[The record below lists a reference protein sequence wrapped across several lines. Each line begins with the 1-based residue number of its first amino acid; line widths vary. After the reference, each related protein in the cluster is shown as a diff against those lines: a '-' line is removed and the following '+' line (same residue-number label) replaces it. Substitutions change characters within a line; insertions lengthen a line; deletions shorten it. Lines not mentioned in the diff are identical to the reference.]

1 MAFDLE
7 GATHEG
13 NPFSDACQAK
23 RIPFFQCFLYMKTN
37 SVIFNLQS
45 KYSIG
50 SCGRKVY
57 MRSHGMLSDVVTA
70 FLDEAVND
78 DFDFLGEVM

>member
-1 MAFDLE
+1 
-7 GATHEG
+7 
-13 NPFSDACQAK
+13 
-23 RIPFFQCFLYMKTN
+23 MKTN

-57 MRSHGMLSDVVTA
+57 MRSHGMLGDVVTT
-70 FLDEAVND
+70 FLDKAVHDNL
-78 DFDFLGEVM
+78 DFLGKVVQLTDL